1 MWLLTP
7 SLMRGCVS
15 WLGISQ
21 HSSLPEHSPTV
32 VAQDI
37 VTQIYLLILT
47 YMVVKHLLSHDVL
60 FVGRAF

>member
-1 MWLLTP
+1 
-7 SLMRGCVS
+7 MRAYVS
-15 WLGISQ
+15 CLGISQ
-21 HSSLPEHSPTV
+21 DSSLPEHSPTV